1 MRKVTFRAIEFKN
14 KAEKLT
20 ARLRELIDKS
30 ILQTGEKE
38 EDCQKICLL
47 NALNHLEH
55 TITGVEDTDIKEN
68 CKE

>member
-1 MRKVTFRAIEFKN
+1 MRRVTFRATVFKS

-20 ARLRELIDKS
+20 ASLRELIDKS

>member
-1 MRKVTFRAIEFKN
+1 MRRVTFRATTFKN

-38 EDCQKICLL
+38 EYCQKICLL
-47 NALNHLEH
+47 NALNHLDH
-55 TITGVEDTDIKEN
+55 TISGVEDIDIKEG
-68 CKE
+68 

>member
-1 MRKVTFRAIEFKN
+1 MRKATAFKN

-20 ARLRELIDKS
+20 ASLRELIDKS

-55 TITGVEDTDIKEN
+55 AISGVEDIDIKEA
-68 CKE
+68 CKERRI